1 MYERGGKFIMK
12 EVDRAICLEVEKAL
26 TECGED
32 KSFVEILYD
41 LGVIAPEM
49 ETDEASEITYDRVK
63 EKVGTVIPKTPIDCI
78 KQIEMVCHEAIDA
91 YDREEFYEDD
101 CDSFMGESMMAEKI
115 LEIIGQ
121 FDAFVKMVAQDE
133 KQ

>member
-1 MYERGGKFIMK
+1 
-12 EVDRAICLEVEKAL
+12 
-26 TECGED
+26 
-32 KSFVEILYD
+32 
-41 LGVIAPEM
+41 
-49 ETDEASEITYDRVK
+49 
-63 EKVGTVIPKTPIDCI
+63 
-78 KQIEMVCHEAIDA
+78 MVCHEAIDA